1 MNPDQHKK
9 TQFSIGYVVAGLLLI
24 VGLQWFFGGGL
35 TPTIDYSEFKAALVA
50 GKVRQVVLTPTEVQG
65 TLAGADDKDEAF
77 HAVRVDDPEL
87 VKLLEEKG
95 VKYTGKAG
103 GSPLGSILSWILP
116 LGLMFLLWN
125 FFMSRMGAGG
135 TGVLSIGQSKA
146 KLVVA
151 DPNAKK
157 ITFADVAG
165 IDEAK
170 EELQEVV
177 DFLKTPKRF
186 EALGGRIPRGI
197 LLVGSPGTGK
207 TLLAKAVA
215 GEAGVPFF
223 NISGSEF
230 VEMFVGVGA
239 ARVRDLFAQA
249 SAKAPCIIFIDE
261 LDALGKA
268 RGYSPVGGYDERE
281 QTLNQL
287 LTEMDGFDTRKG
299 VIIMGATNRPE
310 ILDPAL
316 LRPGRFDRQVVVDRP
331 DLIGR
336 EAILKVHIQGVKL
349 APAVN
354 LRVIAQRTPG
364 FVGADLAN
372 IVNEAALLAAR
383 RGNHEV
389 TMAEFDEAIDRV
401 VAGLEKRKRLIS
413 PSEKKVVAFHES
425 GHAVVGHLLGGMDAV
440 QKISIVPRGI
450 AALGYTIQLPTE
462 DRYLVTKKELQGK
475 LASLLGGRVA
485 EEMFFNDVST
495 GAQNDLFRATD
506 IARAMV
512 KEYGMSERLGLSTYE
527 RPRNPFLKGESYFPS
542 EKEYSERIASEIDE
556 EVKAILER
564 ARDEAKRIIEG
575 KRDTVEK
582 LASVLL
588 EKEVVD
594 REEFLRIVGEA
605 A

>member
-1 MNPDQHKK
+1 
-9 TQFSIGYVVAGLLLI
+9 
-24 VGLQWFFGGGL
+24 
-35 TPTIDYSEFKAALVA
+35 
-50 GKVRQVVLTPTEVQG
+50 
-65 TLAGADDKDEAF
+65 
-77 HAVRVDDPEL
+77 
-87 VKLLEEKG
+87 
-95 VKYTGKAG
+95 
-103 GSPLGSILSWILP
+103 
-116 LGLMFLLWN
+116 
-125 FFMSRMGAGG
+125 
-135 TGVLSIGQSKA
+135 VLSIGQSKA
-146 KLVVA
+146 RQVVA

-170 EELQEVV
+170 DELQEVV
-177 DFLKTPKRF
+177 DFMKTQKRF

-268 RGYSPVGGYDERE
+268 RGYSPMGGYDERE

-331 DLIGR
+331 DLKGR
-336 EAILKVHIQGVKL
+336 EAILRVHIAGVKL
-349 APAVN
+349 AAN
-354 LRVIAQRTPG
+354 IDLKVIAQRTPG

-383 RGNHEV
+383 RGIGEV

-413 PSEKKVVAFHES
+413 PAEKKVVAFHES

-462 DRYLVTKKELQGK
+462 DRYLVTKKELESK

-527 RPRNPFLKGESYFPS
+527 RPHNPFLKGDSYFPT
-542 EKEYSERIASEIDE
+542 EREYSERVASEIDE
-556 EVKAILER
+556 EVKAILSR
-564 ARDEAKRIIEG
+564 ARDAARKVIEE
-575 KRDTVEK
+575 RRQTVES
-582 LASVLL
+582 LAAILL

-594 REEFLRIVGEA
+594 REEFLKVVEKA
-605 A
+605 

>member
-24 VGLQWFFGGGL
+24 VGLQWFLGGGL
-35 TPTIDYSEFKAALVA
+35 TPTIAYSDFKAALAA
-50 GKVRQVVLTPTEVQG
+50 GKVRQAVLTPTEVQG
-65 TLAGADDKDEAF
+65 TLVGVDGKDTAF

-95 VKYTGKAG
+95 VQFTGKAG
-103 GSPLGSILSWILP
+103 GSPLSSILSWILP
-116 LGLMFLLWN
+116 LGIMFLLWN

-186 EALGGRIPRGI
+186 EELGGRIPRGV
-197 LLVGSPGTGK
+197 LLVGAPGPGK

-268 RGYSPVGGYDERE
+268 RGLQPHGRLRRARADPEPAADRDGRLRHPQGRDHHGRHQPARDPRPGPPAPRALRPAGRGG
-281 QTLNQL
+281 Q
-287 LTEMDGFDTRKG
+287 
-299 VIIMGATNRPE
+299 ARPE
-310 ILDPAL
+310 
-316 LRPGRFDRQVVVDRP
+316 RPRGHPQGAHQ
-331 DLIGR
+331 GR
-336 EAILKVHIQGVKL
+336 EA
-349 APAVN
+349 
-354 LRVIAQRTPG
+354 
-364 FVGADLAN
+364 
-372 IVNEAALLAAR
+372 R
-383 RGNHEV
+383 RRRS
-389 TMAEFDEAIDRV
+389 TCAS
-401 VAGLEKRKRLIS
+401 S
-413 PSEKKVVAFHES
+413 PSGRPGSWA
-425 GHAVVGHLLGGMDAV
+425 
-440 QKISIVPRGI
+440 
-450 AALGYTIQLPTE
+450 PTSP
-462 DRYLVTKKELQGK
+462 T
-475 LASLLGGRVA
+475 S
-485 EEMFFNDVST
+485 
-495 GAQNDLFRATD
+495 
-506 IARAMV
+506 
-512 KEYGMSERLGLSTYE
+512 
-527 RPRNPFLKGESYFPS
+527 
-542 EKEYSERIASEIDE
+542 
-556 EVKAILER
+556 
-564 ARDEAKRIIEG
+564 
-575 KRDTVEK
+575 
-582 LASVLL
+582 
-588 EKEVVD
+588 
-594 REEFLRIVGEA
+594 
-605 A
+605 